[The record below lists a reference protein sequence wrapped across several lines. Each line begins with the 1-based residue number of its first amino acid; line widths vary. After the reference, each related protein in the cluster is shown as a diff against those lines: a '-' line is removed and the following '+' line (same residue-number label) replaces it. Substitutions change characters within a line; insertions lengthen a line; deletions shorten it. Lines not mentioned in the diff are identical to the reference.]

1 MEFCANRERLHR
13 GETATLSTKRR
24 ERERSSDNGGGGLM
38 TGEVRVCDV
47 FWGLRVFQME
57 GICMVLL

>member
-38 TGEVRVCDV
+38 MGEVRVLWCILGSRSV
-47 FWGLRVFQME
+47 PNGGYL
-57 GICMVLL
+57 VLL